1 MLPKIATPKYDM
13 IVPST
18 GESITYRPYLVKE
31 EKILLI
37 AMESQSDEAMETAV
51 IDIINVCVET
61 PINVKTLT
69 TFDIEYIFVSL
80 RAKSVGEG
88 IKLNP
93 TCKHCEEVNEDIK
106 VDLDKVIVSGLEE
119 EIDMNVKLTDDI
131 SVDVTW
137 PTMKNKLT
145 EADMK
150 TGTDTLINMVARGI
164 GTIYSGEEIFAAADS
179 TKKELVDFVESLGS
193 DQFNA
198 LLTKVSEAPQLT
210 YDLEFK
216 CKACGEDNKLELK
229 GLADFFQ

>member
-51 IDIINVCVET
+51 IDIIELCVET

-93 TCKHCEEVNEDIK
+93 TCEHCEEVNEDIK
-106 VDLDKVIVSGLEE
+106 IDLDKVIVSGLEE
-119 EIDMNVKLTDDI
+119 EINMNVKLTDDI

-145 EADMK
+145 EDDMK

-179 TKKELVDFVESLGS
+179 TKKELVEFVESLGS
-193 DQFNA
+193 DNFNA

-216 CKACGEDNKLELK
+216 CKACGKDNKLELK
-229 GLADFFQ
+229 GLTDFFQ

>member
-13 IVPST
+13 IVPSK

-51 IDIINVCVET
+51 IDIIKVCVET

-69 TFDIEYIFVSL
+69 TFDIEYIFVNL

-88 IKLNP
+88 IKLSP
-93 TCKHCEEVNEDIK
+93 TCEHCEEVNEDIK

-119 EIDMNVKLTDDI
+119 EIDMRVKLTDDI

-145 EADMK
+145 EAEMK

-164 GTIYSGEEIFAAADS
+164 GTIYSGEEIYAASDS
-179 TKKELVDFVESLGS
+179 TKKELVEFVESLGS

>member
-51 IDIINVCVET
+51 IDIIKVCVET
-61 PINVKTLT
+61 PINVNALT

-93 TCKHCEEVNEDIK
+93 TCEHCEEVNEDIK
-106 VDLDKVIVSGLEE
+106 VDLDKVIVSGLEK

-179 TKKELVDFVESLGS
+179 TKKELVEFVESLGS
-193 DQFNA
+193 DNFNA

-229 GLADFFQ
+229 GLTDFFQ

>member
-18 GESITYRPYLVKE
+18 GESITYRPYVVRE

-51 IDIINVCVET
+51 IDIIELCVET

-93 TCKHCEEVNEDIK
+93 TCEHCEEVNEDIK
-106 VDLDKVIVSGLEE
+106 IDLDKVIVSGLEE
-119 EIDMNVKLTDDI
+119 EINMNVKLTDDI

-145 EADMK
+145 EDDMK

-179 TKKELVDFVESLGS
+179 TKKELVEFVESLGS
-193 DQFNA
+193 DNFNA

-216 CKACGEDNKLELK
+216 CKACGKDNKLELK
-229 GLADFFQ
+229 GLTDFFQ

>member
-51 IDIINVCVET
+51 IDIIKVCVET
-61 PINVKTLT
+61 PINVNALT

-93 TCKHCEEVNEDIK
+93 TCEHCEEVNEDVKI
-106 VDLDKVIVSGLEE
+106 DLDKVIVSGLDEK
-119 EIDMNVKLTDDI
+119 IDMNVKLTDDI

-179 TKKELVDFVESLGS
+179 TKKELVEFVESLGS
-193 DQFNA
+193 DNFNA

-216 CKACGEDNKLELK
+216 CKACGKDNKLELK
-229 GLADFFQ
+229 GLTDFFQ